1 MNIKFEKRVLLSWL
15 AIGLLIAGGYVRT
28 YSDLGILMNQVGIGM
43 LMYMPFCNRK
53 FSLLVVGV
61 LLLLWNTVPSTYQM
75 SFENAGLYVSI
86 VIIIAGI
93 VFLCQPNK
101 ENKDS

>member
-1 MNIKFEKRVLLSWL
+1 MNIKFEQRVLLSLL

-75 SFENAGLYVSI
+75 TFKNAGLYVSI